1 MSIPSL
7 FPLLI
12 IFTQLAFSTILL
24 TGQSPS
30 IEKPSSFYSK
40 LADIDKVVDRAIRQ
54 DGIPGAVVL
63 IGYNGTT
70 IFEKAYGYRSLR
82 PEIEPMTIDTK
93 FDLASLTKVVA
104 TTPAI
109 MLLEQNGKLQLKDP
123 VAKYLPE
130 FGQFGKQDVTYHQI
144 LTHYSGLPPFFQLP
158 KNDPFTKN
166 QLFNKIY
173 NITLLSKPGEE
184 FIYSD
189 LGFIL
194 LGKVIEKKTGQP
206 FEHFIKMHFFSPLKM
221 SNTGF
226 LPCPKNYRLI
236 APTERLTAGMF
247 IRGKVHDPIAAFLG
261 GVAGHAGIFSTARD
275 LARFCQM
282 LLNEGFLDGKR
293 VLNVESVK
301 KMISRQSPLG
311 KKNIRG
317 LGWDIQS
324 AYSSLK
330 GSYFSPDSYGHTGFT
345 GTSLWIDPNIQTF
358 VILLTN
364 RVHPN
369 GKGSVRNL
377 RKRLANIVGKTL
389 SSEQETF

>member
-1 MSIPSL
+1 M
-7 FPLLI
+7 
-12 IFTQLAFSTILL
+12 
-24 TGQSPS
+24 
-30 IEKPSSFYSK
+30 
-40 LADIDKVVDRAIRQ
+40 
-54 DGIPGAVVL
+54 
-63 IGYNGTT
+63 
-70 IFEKAYGYRSLR
+70 
-82 PEIEPMTIDTK
+82 
-93 FDLASLTKVVA
+93 
-104 TTPAI
+104 
-109 MLLEQNGKLQLKDP
+109 
-123 VAKYLPE
+123 
-130 FGQFGKQDVTYHQI
+130 
-144 LTHYSGLPPFFQLP
+144 
-158 KNDPFTKN
+158 
-166 QLFNKIY
+166 
-173 NITLLSKPGEE
+173 LSKPGEE

-194 LGKVIEKKTGQP
+194 LGKVIKKKTGQA

-236 APTERLTAGMF
+236 APTERLATGMF

-282 LLNEGFLDGKR
+282 LLNEGFLEGKR

-311 KKNIRG
+311 KKDIRG

-324 AYSSLK
+324 SYSSLK
-330 GSYFSPDSYGHTGFT
+330 GSHFSPDSYGHTGFT
-345 GTSLWIDPNIQTF
+345 GTSLWIDPKIQTF

-369 GKGSVRNL
+369 GKGRVKNL
-377 RKRLANIVGKTL
+377 RKRLANIVGQTL
-389 SSEQETF
+389 SSE

>member
-1 MSIPSL
+1 MSIHGL
-7 FPLLI
+7 IPLLI
-12 IFTQLAFSTILL
+12 ILTQLAFPTIVL
-24 TGQSPS
+24 TGQSQS
-30 IEKPSSFYSK
+30 AKKLINFYSK
-40 LADIDKVVDRAIRQ
+40 LTDIDEIVDLAIRQ

-63 IGYNGTT
+63 IGHNGRT
-70 IFEKAYGYRSLR
+70 IFEKAYGHRSLQ
-82 PEIEPMTIDTK
+82 PELEPMTIDTQ

-109 MLLEQNGKLQLKDP
+109 MLLAQNGKIQLKDP
-123 VAKYLPE
+123 IAKYLPE
-130 FGQFGKQDVTYHQI
+130 FGQSGKQDVTFRQI
-144 LTHYSGLPPFFQLP
+144 LTHYSGLPPFFQIP
-158 KNDPFTKN
+158 KKESLTKN
-166 QLFNKIY
+166 QLFKKIY
-173 NITLLSKPGEE
+173 NATLLSKPGKE

-194 LGKVIEKKTGQP
+194 LGKVIEKKTGQRLEC
-206 FEHFIKMHFFSPLKM
+206 FVKSNFFSPLRM
-221 SNTGF
+221 SDTGF
-226 LPCPKNYRLI
+226 LPCPQNSQSI
-236 APTERLTAGMF
+236 APTEKLATGMF
-247 IRGKVHDPIAAFLG
+247 LRGQVHDPIATLLG

-282 LLNEGFLDGKR
+282 LLNEGLLDGKR
-293 VLNVESVK
+293 VLNVESVR

-324 AYSSLK
+324 SYSSLK

-358 VILLTN
+358 VVLLTN

-369 GKGSVRNL
+369 RQGNVGNL
-377 RKRLANIVGKTL
+377 RKQLANIVGGAL
-389 SSEQETF
+389 SSR

>member
-130 FGQFGKQDVTYHQI
+130 FGQFGKQDVTYHQLIIQDYLHSSSYQKMI
-144 LTHYSGLPPFFQLP
+144 LLP
-158 KNDPFTKN
+158 KINSSIKF
-166 QLFNKIY
+166 
-173 NITLLSKPGEE
+173 IT
-184 FIYSD
+184 
-189 LGFIL
+189 
-194 LGKVIEKKTGQP
+194 
-206 FEHFIKMHFFSPLKM
+206 
-221 SNTGF
+221 
-226 LPCPKNYRLI
+226 
-236 APTERLTAGMF
+236 
-247 IRGKVHDPIAAFLG
+247 
-261 GVAGHAGIFSTARD
+261 
-275 LARFCQM
+275 
-282 LLNEGFLDGKR
+282 
-293 VLNVESVK
+293 
-301 KMISRQSPLG
+301 
-311 KKNIRG
+311 
-317 LGWDIQS
+317 
-324 AYSSLK
+324 
-330 GSYFSPDSYGHTGFT
+330 
-345 GTSLWIDPNIQTF
+345 
-358 VILLTN
+358 
-364 RVHPN
+364 
-369 GKGSVRNL
+369 
-377 RKRLANIVGKTL
+377 
-389 SSEQETF
+389 